1 MKNTSKTRALACI
14 PALLGSVLGVV
25 AIACAPLYAQ
35 DPDVNVLTWGYDQY
49 KTEQNLN
56 EATLTKTALQSTS
69 NKFGQLCDI
78 SLDGQVYAQPLVVA
92 DVKFN
97 GATTPYTS
105 VVYVVTQNDTVYAI
119 NGTPLRERA
128 RSLVAPR
135 PRARFLVLRH
145 CRPTT
150 STEQIQR
157 FTKWTAPSS
166 APKTDNA

>member
-119 NGTPLRERA
+119 NGTPQGTSPITCSA
-128 RSLVAPR
+128 
-135 PRARFLVLRH
+135 
-145 CRPTT
+145 TT
-150 STEQIQR
+150 TGQILGSTTLQTYNINGTNTTLYQVDCA
-157 FTKWTAPSS
+157 FIGAQ
-166 APKTDNA
+166 N